1 MKKHLKPPRFSK
13 DLRYYRNI
21 ENGNQP
27 TYDQYYRCG
36 CNWKLA
42 QWLNRFALR
51 PFHGEG
57 RRKQ

>member
-1 MKKHLKPPRFSK
+1 MKKHLKPPRFRD

-42 QWLNRFALR
+42 QMLNRITGPR
-51 PFHGEG
+51 KE
-57 RRKQ
+57 RRNRR